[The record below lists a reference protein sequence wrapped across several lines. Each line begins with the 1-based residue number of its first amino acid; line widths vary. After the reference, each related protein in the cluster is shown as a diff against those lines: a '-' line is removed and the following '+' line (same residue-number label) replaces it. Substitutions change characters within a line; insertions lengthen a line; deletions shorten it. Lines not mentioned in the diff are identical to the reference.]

1 MEEITKL
8 AKEIQSQG
16 NQLHDILTQLK
27 EQQKFYGDISKKI
40 HDLDDKTGK
49 IEKKL
54 YQHDDQFVVLA
65 DKLDNYNDGLMSA
78 MDEQLVIMQRLDQE
92 RVFTF
97 EIVKRLQND
106 VENHA
111 KDLKRIKQLLKIA

>member
-1 MEEITKL
+1 MNDVAKL
-8 AKEIQSQG
+8 AKEMQSFG
-16 NQLHDILTQLK
+16 NQLHSILVQL
-27 EQQKFYGDISKKI
+27 EGQQKLYTDIAKKI
-40 HDLDDKTGK
+40 HSVEDKTGK
-49 IEKKL
+49 MEKKL
-54 YQHDDQFVVLA
+54 YEHDDQFTELK
-65 DKLDNYNDGLMSA
+65 DDLHNYNDGLMTA
-78 MDEQLVIMQRLDQE
+78 MDEQTVIMQRLDQE